1 MFSQDYDYFFSS
13 FLSLKDLFL
22 LVGGPSAELTFSEL
36 SQSQK
41 ITNIG
46 FSQGGLSFPFSSQK
60 ALSLLLSASS
70 SLSLLSLSTLQVC
83 SVNSSLICSG
93 CWPLFYFA
101 LTYWCAYLILTLSY
115 LKAAENNFSVSP
127 LIFRPSFLM
136 RNLFLMAHK
145 NFE

>member
-1 MFSQDYDYFFSS
+1 VFSQDYDYFFSS

-115 LKAAENNFSVSP
+115 LKAVENNFSICP
-127 LIFRPSFLM
+127 LIFRPLLLM
-136 RNLFLMAHK
+136 PNPCLMAHK

>member
-1 MFSQDYDYFFSS
+1 MFSQDYDYLFSS

-22 LVGGPSAELTFSEL
+22 LVPGSSADLTLSEL

-46 FSQGGLSFPFSSQK
+46 LPQGGLSFPFSSHK
-60 ALSLLLSASS
+60 ALCLLLSASS

-83 SVNSSLICSG
+83 SLNSSLICSG

-101 LTYWCAYLILTLSY
+101 LTYWCAYLMLSLSY
-115 LKAAENNFSVSP
+115 LKAVENNFSIFP
-127 LIFRPSFLM
+127 LIFRPLFLM
-136 RNLFLMAHK
+136 PNPCLMAHK